1 MITDRSNKHEIIISS
16 CWPTFPLHCSAK
28 CCPLHTSTSCF
39 SPAFKSASLLTMT
52 VKIASGTRLKALQ
65 IVAQSGTTLLDCM
78 LYHNTSMIQACY
90 QVLQSNASLG
100 TCIWDPIYQRN
111 IAWCLR
117 AMTAWSSWLL
127 HVSLHDSVALQMLHF
142 TSAHVYIDCYAYAVL
157 LHCCLANQ
165 HYRALLLDLL
175 QWQLTHRR
183 HDLIALGK
191 H

>member
-78 LYHNTSMIQACY
+78 LYHNT
-90 QVLQSNASLG
+90 
-100 TCIWDPIYQRN
+100 
-111 IAWCLR
+111 WCLR